1 MSEVLCVG
9 GERHGTTMDIEG
21 GWLNYFDPGGVDYT
35 DRSVEVELSLPMVII
50 TLQVQK
56 ATGIFP
62 GRTDRQPFRFVKFPD
77 GYTVLRGTARG
88 IESDPVDT
96 RLADAALI
104 AWSNGWTP

>member
-9 GERHGTTMDIEG
+9 GQWHGTTMDIEG
-21 GWLNYFDPGGVDYT
+21 WWTNYIDPYDDHSYDDHGILN
-35 DRSVEVELSLPMVII
+35 IK

-62 GRTDRQPFRFVKFPD
+62 GRTDRQPFRFVIFPD
-77 GYTVLRGTARG
+77 GYTVLRGTAHG
-88 IESDPVDT
+88 VESDPVDT
-96 RLADAALI
+96 RRLGDAALI

>member
-9 GERHGTTMDIEG
+9 GQWHGTTMDIEG
-21 GWLNYFDPGGVDYT
+21 WWINYIDPYDDHGHDILN
-35 DRSVEVELSLPMVII
+35 IK